1 MSFMKDKTNTTK
13 GGNTMRG
20 INFLGNR
27 KLEITDLPDPEV
39 GEGDVLVRVKAS
51 AICGSEME
59 TFIPAH
65 GLPWKGNPG
74 HEVMGEVEDPNGSQ
88 RFRKGDR
95 VGVATLQGCGNCFWC
110 RQGKQDFCKEA
121 YVLKNAHSEYVVGKE
136 IWMQPVPDDIDNGT
150 AVMLSGD
157 GMGVPFGAS
166 VRSGVAPGHKTCV
179 FGVGPVGQGMTMI
192 QTFLGARVI
201 AIDINPKALE
211 NAIEMGAWKTINPKE
226 TKDLKAAILDLTD
239 GLGPHES
246 FDAGTGDQ
254 ELFNLAMDVTM
265 PGGTLMTVAH
275 GEHGIDSVRE
285 RLAFHVDPAKWEFWG
300 RNLCVRGNWAC
311 HFSDYTEQI
320 AMIRNGLQVRRLITA
335 TYPIEE
341 AAEAYRRFA
350 EGERGKTILTQ

>member
-1 MSFMKDKTNTTK
+1 MK
-13 GGNTMRG
+13 GGMTMRG
-20 INFLGNR
+20 INFLGDR
-27 KLEITDLPDPEV
+27 KLEITDLPDPELK
-39 GEGDVLVRVKAS
+39 EGDVLVRVKAS

-59 TFIPAH
+59 TFIPPE

-74 HEVMGEVEDPNGSQ
+74 HEVMGEVEDPNGSK
-88 RFRKGDR
+88 RLRKGDR
-95 VGVATLQGCGNCFWC
+95 VGVATIQGCGNCFWC

-121 YVLKNAHSEYVVGKE
+121 YVLRNAHSEYVVGKE
-136 IWMQPVPDDIDNGT
+136 VWMQPVPDDIDNAT

-166 VRSGVAPGHKTCV
+166 IRSGVAPGHKTCV
-179 FGVGPVGQGMTMI
+179 FGVGPVGQGMTAI
-192 QTFLGARVI
+192 QTFLGAQVI
-201 AIDINPKALE
+201 AIDINPKALA
-211 NAIEMGAWKTINPKE
+211 NAADMGAWKTINPKE
-226 TKDLKAAILDLTD
+226 VKDLKTAILDLTD
-239 GLGPHES
+239 GLGPNES

-285 RLAFHVDPAKWEFWG
+285 RLAFHADPSKWEFWG
-300 RNLCVRGNWAC
+300 RNICVRGNWAC

-320 AMIRNGLQVRRLITA
+320 AMIRNGFQVQRLITA

-350 EGERGKTILTQ
+350 EGERGKTILAQ